1 MEKRPCNSQVSFAS
15 GQRSDLYKENLNLD
29 WTATHELLD
38 HCFIILF
45 SESQC
50 LKSDFLISHAMT
62 CYHHLAK
69 EFNILAV

>member
-1 MEKRPCNSQVSFAS
+1 MEKDPVTVKCLSQEINA
-15 GQRSDLYKENLNLD
+15 DLYKANLNLD
-29 WTATHELLD
+29 WTVTHELLD
-38 HCFIILF
+38 HCLIILF

-69 EFNILAV
+69 EFNILVV

>member
-1 MEKRPCNSQVSFAS
+1 MSFTRD
-15 GQRSDLYKENLNLD
+15 QRSDLYKANLNLD

-38 HCFIILF
+38 HCLIILF

-62 CYHHLAK
+62 RYHHLAK
-69 EFNILAV
+69 EFNILVV